1 MVAMQT
7 CESGASISYCGPWDF
22 ILWQTFEN
30 YTAFVISLLNVQQ
43 TACGIYLPYGLME
56 MTTESLW
63 LFVMW
68 NTVWGWIMEVP
79 DFVCNTGYMSRIK
92 NSMKVMESDK
102 CNVVGNLT
110 HGTSTQYCIDTLPII
125 QCLFLSHCVFCELL

>member
-1 MVAMQT
+1 
-7 CESGASISYCGPWDF
+7 
-22 ILWQTFEN
+22 
-30 YTAFVISLLNVQQ
+30 
-43 TACGIYLPYGLME
+43 ME